1 MRLWGAPQ
9 FRLEGERLEVE
20 PAGDLHRWLS
30 AAPGSDLGMLFTR
43 LGIYKRGSLAIWNEK
58 DREEAESWISSTP
71 SFQRSVLQNAL
82 IHGSVANLIQASRR
96 SLSQAPAIHQEELG
110 QLMEVSR
117 QEEGWRVPMTDTA
130 RSVDLHHPRSG
141 MRVVIIRDQAEWQA
155 LLLDSVGKQFVTAGS
170 GNPEL
175 MNTLRECSTRVI
187 SPLAPDDWCSP
198 HYSRS
203 PLLDTLR
210 PPCALEW
217 QQVLRQGVI
226 GKAHRQSCFARPAFA
241 AGSSLTAHKTR
252 SWRQLMSRV
261 TAAGLAHRK
270 ATPLP
275 QRIPAK
281 GRMFFFY
288 RPQNPYQG

>member
-30 AAPGSDLGMLFTR
+30 EAPGSDLGMLFTR
-43 LGIYKRGSLAIWNEK
+43 LGIYKRGSLDIWNESNRK
-58 DREEAESWISSTP
+58 EAERWISSTP
-71 SFQRSVLQNAL
+71 SFQRSALQNAL

-117 QEEGWRVPMTDTA
+117 EEEGWRVPVVDTA

-141 MRVVIIRDQAEWQA
+141 LRVVILREREEWYA
-155 LLLDSVGKQFVTAGS
+155 LLLDSVGNQSVAAGRS
-170 GNPEL
+170 SPEL
-175 MNTLRECSTRVI
+175 LDTLRKCSTRVI
-187 SPLAPDDWCSP
+187 SPLTPDDWCSP
-198 HYSRS
+198 HYSRD
-203 PLLDTLR
+203 PLLDTLS
-210 PPCALEW
+210 PPSTLEW
-217 QQVLRQGVI
+217 QRVLKQGIV
-226 GKAHRQSCFARPAFA
+226 GSAQRQSCFARPAFA
-241 AGSSLTAHKTR
+241 AGRSLPAKKTR
-252 SWRQLMSRV
+252 SWRQLMSKV

-270 ATPLP
+270 AAPLP

-281 GRMFFFY
+281 GRLFFFY